1 VDIPAMNF
9 LNLLIVLLLSYLVG
23 SIPFGLIIV
32 RTFTGKD
39 VRDVGSGRTGGTN
52 AMRAAGLFAGILT
65 ALGDILKGLVAG
77 WLADVLL
84 PGQPVVKVVA
94 VLLAIAGHNYS
105 IFLIKRNNAG
115 RLALEGGAGGA
126 TAFGGAVALW
136 PPIWMF
142 LLPALVLVYLL
153 IGFASVMTLSVG
165 FFCILIFAI
174 TAYMGITPPV
184 FILYGVGALIL
195 TAIAL
200 RPNLKRLKNGNERA
214 VGLRRYLEKKR
225 EAKNASRNVPH
236 PPAP

>member
-1 VDIPAMNF
+1 MNF

-165 FFCILIFAI
+165 FICIVIFAI

-200 RPNLKRLKNGNERA
+200 RPNLKRLKNGTERA

-225 EAKNASRNVPH
+225 EAKNASRNEPH

>member
-1 VDIPAMNF
+1 MNF
-9 LNLLIVLLLSYLVG
+9 LNLFIVLLLSYLVG

-200 RPNLKRLKNGNERA
+200 RPNLKRLKNGTERA

-225 EAKNASRNVPH
+225 EAKNASRNEPH

>member
-1 VDIPAMNF
+1 MNY
-9 LNLLIVLLLSYLVG
+9 LNLFLVIVLSYLVG

-32 RTFTGKD
+32 KTFTGKD
-39 VRDVGSGRTGGTN
+39 VREVGSGRTGGTN
-52 AMRAAGLFAGILT
+52 AMRAAGLAAGILT
-65 ALGDILKGLVAG
+65 ALGDILKGLVSG

-84 PGQPVVKVVA
+84 PGEPWVKVLA
-94 VLLAIAGHNYS
+94 VLLAIVGHNYS

-115 RLALEGGAGGA
+115 KLALEGGAGGA

-136 PPIWMF
+136 SPIWMI
-142 LLPALVLVYLL
+142 LLPLLVIVYLL

-165 FFCILIFAI
+165 FFCIVIFAV

-184 FILYGVGALIL
+184 YVLYGAGALIL

-200 RPNLKRLKNGNERA
+200 QPNLKRLKNGTERS

-225 EAKNASRNVPH
+225 EAKHASRDEQVK
-236 PPAP
+236 PPSS

>member
-1 VDIPAMNF
+1 MNF

-200 RPNLKRLKNGNERA
+200 RPNLKRLKNGTERA

>member
-1 VDIPAMNF
+1 MNF
-9 LNLLIVLLLSYLVG
+9 LNLIIVLLLSYLVG

-200 RPNLKRLKNGNERA
+200 RPNLKRLKNGTERA

>member
-1 VDIPAMNF
+1 MNF

-165 FFCILIFAI
+165 FFCIVVFAI

-200 RPNLKRLKNGNERA
+200 RPNLKRLKNGTERA

>member
-1 VDIPAMNF
+1 MNL
-9 LNLLIVLLLSYLVG
+9 LNLIFVLLLSYLVG

-165 FFCILIFAI
+165 FFCIVIFAI

-200 RPNLKRLKNGNERA
+200 RPNLKRLKNGTERA

>member
-200 RPNLKRLKNGNERA
+200 RPNLKRLKNGTERA

>member
-9 LNLLIVLLLSYLVG
+9 LNFLIVLLLSYLVG

-165 FFCILIFAI
+165 FICIVIFAI

-200 RPNLKRLKNGNERA
+200 RPNLKRLKNGTERA

-225 EAKNASRNVPH
+225 EAKNASRNEPH

>member
-9 LNLLIVLLLSYLVG
+9 LNLIIVLLLSYLVG

-39 VRDVGSGRTGGTN
+39 VRNVGSGRTGGTN

-165 FFCILIFAI
+165 FICIVIFAI

-200 RPNLKRLKNGNERA
+200 RPNLKRLKNGTERA

>member
-1 VDIPAMNF
+1 MNF

-165 FFCILIFAI
+165 FFCIVVFAI

-200 RPNLKRLKNGNERA
+200 RPNLKRLKNGTERA

-225 EAKNASRNVPH
+225 EAKNASRNEPH